1 MRISSNLK
9 LATLVV
15 ASLMAISSSVSA
27 AGMGGRDGG
36 NSSENGCAVGNATQY
51 SCPSQYGR

>member
-15 ASLMAISSSVSA
+15 ASLMAISS
-27 AGMGGRDGG
+27 GMGGRDGG
-36 NSSENGCAVGNATQY
+36 NSSENGCAVGNANQY

>member
-1 MRISSNLK
+1 MRISTNLK
-9 LATLVV
+9 LATLAA
-15 ASLMAISSSVSA
+15 ASLMAIASSVSA

-36 NSSENGCAVGNATQY
+36 NSSENGCAVGNANQY